1 MLPIEYVFAWSS
13 IQHYRSIKQM
23 IKQYNLPC
31 MGTVIDKLPQLGNNF
46 NSNSQ
51 IRHEKVLPCTVTK
64 DFWFYIFFNVI
75 ENLKF
80 RSHDQALNVE

>member
-1 MLPIEYVFAWSS
+1 
-13 IQHYRSIKQM
+13 
-23 IKQYNLPC
+23 

-64 DFWFYIFFNVI
+64 DF
-75 ENLKF
+75 
-80 RSHDQALNVE
+80 